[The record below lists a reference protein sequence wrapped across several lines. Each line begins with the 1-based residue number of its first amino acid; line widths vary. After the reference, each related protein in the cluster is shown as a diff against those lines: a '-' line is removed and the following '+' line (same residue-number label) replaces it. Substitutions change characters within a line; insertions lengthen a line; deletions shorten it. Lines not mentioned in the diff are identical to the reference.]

1 MCTLSTC
8 YNLWNSNSANTYV
21 IKENQNKAF
30 KILLLGSLK
39 GLKYLNILMRTQ

>member
-8 YNLWNSNSANTYV
+8 YNLWNCNSANTYV
-21 IKENQNKAF
+21 IKENQKKAF